1 MFTGIIE
8 EIGQIKN
15 ISTLSNGAEIIINC
29 SEILNDIKIGDS
41 ISVNG
46 VCQTVTSYNDS
57 SFKAMLSGE
66 TLQVTNFSNEKS
78 GNYVNLERAIKID
91 SRLGG
96 HIVTGHI
103 DCLGKL
109 VSKEKQDV
117 FTKMTFQI
125 PEDKLKYIIYKGSI
139 TINGISLTISETENN
154 SFSIAVIPHTY
165 NNTVLKYLNIRDEV
179 NIETDIIGKY
189 VEKMLGLGN
198 NNQNSKINIDFL
210 KENGFV

>member
-15 ISTLSNGAEIIINC
+15 ISMLSNGAEIIISC

-41 ISVNG
+41 ICVNG
-46 VCQTVTSYNDS
+46 VCQTVTSYDDT
-57 SFKAMLSGE
+57 SFKAMLSDE
-66 TLQVTNFSNEKS
+66 TLKITNFANEKS
-78 GNYVNLERAIKID
+78 GNYVNLERAMKID

-103 DCLGKL
+103 DCQGKL
-109 VSKEKQDV
+109 VSTEKQNE
-117 FTKMTFQI
+117 FTNMTFQI

-139 TINGISLTISETENN
+139 TINGISLTISEIRNN
-154 SFSIAVIPHTY
+154 TFSIAVIPHTF
-165 NNTVLKYLNIRDEV
+165 NNTVLKYLNIGDRV

-189 VEKMLGLGN
+189 VEKMMGLGN
-198 NNQNSKINIDFL
+198 NNQNRKINIEFL

>member
-15 ISTLSNGAEIIINC
+15 ISMLSNGAEIIISC

-41 ISVNG
+41 ICVNG
-46 VCQTVTSYNDS
+46 VCQTVTSYDDT
-57 SFKAMLSGE
+57 SFKAMLSDE
-66 TLQVTNFSNEKS
+66 TLKITNFANEKS
-78 GNYVNLERAIKID
+78 GNYVNLERAMKID

-103 DCLGKL
+103 DCQGKL
-109 VSKEKQDV
+109 VSTEKQNE
-117 FTKMTFQI
+117 FTNMTFQI
-125 PEDKLKYIIYKGSI
+125 SEDKLKYIIYKGSI
-139 TINGISLTISETENN
+139 TINGISLTISEIRNN
-154 SFSIAVIPHTY
+154 TFSIAVIPHTF
-165 NNTVLKYLNIRDEV
+165 NNTVLKYLNIGDRV

-198 NNQNSKINIDFL
+198 NNQNSKINIEFL